1 MDLVVLAKAPVAGR
15 VKTRLC
21 PPCTL
26 AEAAALAEAALC
38 DTLDAAAGAG
48 ADRLLV
54 ALDGRPGDWMPRSAV
69 VVDQGTGTLA
79 QRLARAWSHV
89 RHGALQIGMDT
100 PQVTSTLLGDGLAA
114 LERRETDTLLG
125 LAEDGGWWALGMT
138 PPDPGAFT
146 GVPMGRDDTGD
157 RQRTRLRALGR
168 RVTLLP
174 TLRDVDTAADASA
187 VAALAPHTR
196 FAHAVRAH
204 RLAPP
209 VPTTSPWSPDDHLDT
224 RPDRADP
231 RPKEPLA

>member
-1 MDLVVLAKAPVAGR
+1 MLAKAPVPGR

-26 AEAAALAEAALC
+26 AEAAALGEAALW
-38 DTLDAAAGAG
+38 DTLDAAGGAG

-54 ALDGRPGDWMPRSAV
+54 ALDGLPGDWLPPGAV
-69 VVDQGTGTLA
+69 VVDQGTGTLG

-100 PQVTSTLLGDGLAA
+100 PQVTSAVLADGLAA
-114 LERRETDTLLG
+114 LETPGTDAVLG

-138 PPDPGAFT
+138 PSDPGAFT
-146 GVPMGRDDTGD
+146 GVPMGRGDTGD
-157 RQRTRLRALGR
+157 SQRARLATLGY
-168 RVTLLP
+168 RVALLP

-187 VAALAPHTR
+187 VAALVPHTR
-196 FAHAVRAH
+196 FAAAVRAQ

-209 VPTTSPWSPDDHLDT
+209 PPDSPSTAPTL
-224 RPDRADP
+224 DP
-231 RPKEPLA
+231 RSTFHDHAR